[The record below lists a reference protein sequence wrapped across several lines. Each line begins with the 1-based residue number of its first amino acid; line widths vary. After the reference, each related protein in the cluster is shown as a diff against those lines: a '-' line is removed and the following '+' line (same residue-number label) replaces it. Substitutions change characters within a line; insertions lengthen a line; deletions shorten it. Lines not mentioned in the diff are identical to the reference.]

1 MMGDTRDDSMDSL
14 YWGFLNRNYIK
25 AKAFILYFSWDDKVP
40 LWQLPLGI
48 RWNRIGKLILS
59 WDGLPK
65 NPVK

>member
-1 MMGDTRDDSMDSL
+1 MMGDNRDDSMDSR

-25 AKAFILYFSWDDKVP
+25 AKAFILYFSWDDAVP

-65 NPVK
+65 NSVK